1 MSFCQR
7 NYRFFPHSIP
17 IRFAYVLGSLYLR
30 SDNLCVTL
38 KILFDMSKD
47 NMLLG
52 YARGKVGSL
61 VFARRLGQQVTRAY
75 NAKPKD
81 AATKA
86 QVEQRVR
93 IANVVAMYRA
103 IKAIANHS
111 FEGATGGQTS
121 YNLFVQSNLTN
132 NTVVLT
138 KEAAALGAC
147 VVAPYIVSRG
157 TMPSVIV
164 SGMGADAVTNISVG
178 NLSISGSTTVS
189 AFAAA
194 LVDNNSGLQYGDQ
207 LTYLSLLQQTD
218 SNTGYPVVTAQ
229 IYEVTLL
236 QDDNT
241 PLRTYMPEV
250 ATMVRNGLLAHGALI
265 GLGGFCWIVSRK
277 NADGSLSVSTQ
288 RIILTSQDVAA
299 QYSGATAVTRAIGSY
314 GFNADQ
320 ILVPDSSGQTGSTS
334 GGGGTT
340 GTPSVSSVS
349 LGGTTLVAG
358 STSSVS
364 VASGSVRVII
374 NGSSLSS
381 VDDVSVKINGTAYDM
396 SIDGSPTATQI
407 TGTITT
413 QSTITAT
420 TVGIVIGGSQLY
432 SWAKA
437 NTGGGGSTG
446 GGME

>member
-1 MSFCQR
+1 
-7 NYRFFPHSIP
+7 
-17 IRFAYVLGSLYLR
+17 
-30 SDNLCVTL
+30 
-38 KILFDMSKD
+38 MSKD

-132 NTVVLT
+132 NDVVLT

-147 VVAPYIVSRG
+147 VVAPYLVSRG
-157 TMPSVIV
+157 TLPSVIV
-164 SGMGADAVTNISVG
+164 SGLGADAVTNISVG
-178 NLSISGSTTVS
+178 NLAISASTTVS
-189 AFAAA
+189 EFAAA
-194 LVDNNSGLQYGDQ
+194 IVDNNAGLQYGDQ

-236 QDDNT
+236 RDDTT
-241 PLRTYMPEV
+241 PVRSYMPEV
-250 ATMVRNGLLAHGALI
+250 ATTVRNGMLAHGALI

-314 GFNADQ
+314 GFNSDQ

-340 GTPSVSSVS
+340 VAPSVSSVS

-358 STSSVS
+358 STNGVS

-374 NGSSLSS
+374 NGSGLSA
-381 VDDVSVKINGTAYDM
+381 VDAVSVKINGTAYAM

-407 TGTITT
+407 AGTITT
-413 QSTITAT
+413 QGAVTAT
-420 TVGIVIGGSQLY
+420 SVGIVIGGSQLY
-432 SWAKA
+432 TWAKA
-437 NTGGGGSTG
+437 NTGGGSTG
-446 GGME
+446 GGGME